1 MSLSWEAEFRMLSR
15 TAELLGTRGP
25 LPEAPPEVLEDH
37 ARHVFHLQNILGLVA
52 SLPPDR
58 RPPLE
63 PWDDILG
70 PLWRRLFALG
80 ADIDRYTLA
89 DIWRRPLGEAGLT
102 DRFLRS
108 TTAVAASARNF
119 YRFEEA
125 LELCREGRRAAR
137 GGASAALANLVNTEG
152 LVHVCL
158 GDLDSAEAC
167 YREAMALASTLDDG
181 EMVRWTGLDRTAF
194 LGQERLNLLDVV
206 LRRGMAA
213 TGKVARACA
222 LKARRDLEELALYP
236 LGEGFRYLLH
246 QDRAELALLEGK
258 PAKARVILGELYFDS
273 RSQGPYRYSLQA
285 MQSRLMAQAF
295 ALEGDWTGAHHW
307 IRKAVKESV
316 GKCYPAEEQFVLSQA
331 VAVLKGLHGGDP
343 RRRQV
348 LIQDL
353 VNLLEEKDWYTGRSH
368 ARSVSRLADR
378 IAHRLRGGDGWDLS
392 PKLLA
397 TAGLLHDIGKL
408 KIPWSL
414 LNKIAPLTPKEMGI
428 LREHA
433 SAGAQIL
440 REIGM
445 EEIAAVVEQH
455 HEAPDGS
462 GYPRG
467 VPPAPPA
474 AVIAVCDA
482 FEASVTPNRRYKEP
496 KSTAAAL
503 AELVGGSGRL
513 YRPEVVE
520 ALVQTVGA
528 HGG

>member
-1 MSLSWEAEFRMLSR
+1 MTFSWEAEYRMLSR
-15 TAELLGTRGP
+15 TAELIGSRGA
-25 LPEAPPEVLEDH
+25 LPEAPPEVLEEH
-37 ARHVFHLQNILGLVA
+37 ARDIFHLQNILGLVA
-52 SLPPDR
+52 SLPPSR

-63 PWDDILG
+63 SWDDILG
-70 PLWRRLFALG
+70 PLWRRLFAQG

-89 DIWRRPLGEAGLT
+89 DLWRKPLGEAGLT

-119 YRFEEA
+119 YRFGEA

-137 GGASAALANLVNTEG
+137 GRKSGALANLINTEG

-167 YREAMALASTLDDG
+167 YREAMALASSLDDG
-181 EMVRWTGLDRTAF
+181 ELARWSGLNRTAF
-194 LGQERLNLLDVV
+194 IGQERLNLLDLL
-206 LRRGMAA
+206 LRQGFAA
-213 TGKVARACA
+213 TGREAAGYALRARQG
-222 LKARRDLEELALYP
+222 LEELALYP
-236 LGEGFRYLLH
+236 LGEGFRHLLL

-258 PAKARVILGELYFDS
+258 PARARAILGEMYFES
-273 RSQGPYRYSLQA
+273 SSQGPYRYSLQA

-295 ALEGDWTGAHHW
+295 AMEGDWTGAHHW

-343 RRRQV
+343 RRRQA
-348 LIQDL
+348 LIRDL

-368 ARSVSRLADR
+368 ARSVSRLAS
-378 IAHRLRGGDGWDLS
+378 RLARRLKSGDGWALS
-392 PKLLA
+392 PETLA

-414 LNKIAPLTPKEMGI
+414 LNKIAPLTPKELAI
-428 LREHA
+428 LRDHA
-433 SAGAQIL
+433 TSGAQIL

-445 EEIAAVVEQH
+445 AEIAPIVEQH

-467 VPPAPPA
+467 IPPSPAA

-496 KSTAAAL
+496 KPTAAAL
-503 AELVGGSGRL
+503 AELVGGSGRR
-513 YRPEVVE
+513 YRAEVVE
-520 ALVQTVGA
+520 ALVRTVQA
-528 HGG
+528 HG

>member
-1 MSLSWEAEFRMLSR
+1 MTLSWEAEFRMVAR
-15 TAELLGTRGP
+15 TAEVLGARGP

-37 ARHVFHLQNILGLVA
+37 ARHLFHLQNILGLVA
-52 SLPPDR
+52 SLPPSR

-70 PLWRRLFALG
+70 PLWRRLFVRG

-89 DIWRRPLGEAGLT
+89 DLWRKPLLEAGLT

-119 YRFEEA
+119 YRFGEA
-125 LELCREGRRAAR
+125 LELCREGRKACR
-137 GGASAALANLVNTEG
+137 GKVSAALANLVNTEG

-158 GDLDSAEAC
+158 GDLDSAESC
-167 YREAMALASTLDDG
+167 YREAMALASQLDDA
-181 EMVRWTGLDRTAF
+181 EMVRWSGLDRAAF
-194 LGQERLNLLDVV
+194 LGQERLNLLDVT
-206 LRRGMAA
+206 LRRGSAA
-213 TGKVARACA
+213 TGKRAREWA
-222 LKARRDLEELALYP
+222 LKARRDLDDLALYP
-236 LGEGFRYLLH
+236 LGEGFRHLLL

-258 PAKARVILGELYFDS
+258 PAKARAILGELYFDAS
-273 RSQGPYRYSLQA
+273 SQGPYRYSLQA

-295 ALEGDWTGAHHW
+295 AMEGDWTGAHHW

-343 RRRQV
+343 RRRQA
-348 LIQDL
+348 LIRDL

-368 ARSVSRLADR
+368 ARGVSRLAE
-378 IAHRLRGGDGWDLS
+378 RLARRLKGGDGWDLS
-392 PKLLA
+392 PELLA

-408 KIPWSL
+408 RIPWSL

-445 EEIAAVVEQH
+445 EEIAAIVEQH
-455 HEAPDGS
+455 HEALDGS

-467 VPPAPPA
+467 VAPTEPA
-474 AVIAVCDA
+474 AVVAVCDA

-496 KSTAAAL
+496 KPVAAAL

-513 YRPEVVE
+513 YRPEIVE
-520 ALVQTVGA
+520 ALVRTVEATG
-528 HGG
+528 